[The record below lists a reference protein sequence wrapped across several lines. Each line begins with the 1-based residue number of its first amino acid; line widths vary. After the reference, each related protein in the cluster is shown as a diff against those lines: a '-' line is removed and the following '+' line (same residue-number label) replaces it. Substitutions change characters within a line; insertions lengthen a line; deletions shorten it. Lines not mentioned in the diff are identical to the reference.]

1 MGPGAATSFILFV
14 IIVLMTILQRF
25 IMRDK
30 PLSRRKRKYYL
41 RMKEQARAIRVASP
55 GISRS
60 AASTARSSSSR
71 AGKKSSRRRNGYKTN
86 HLYRLVRAV
95 LYLILIFLALIYI
108 SPFLV
113 QIATSF
119 KTDAEASSS
128 PVSLTPQVWST
139 AAYQRLFLRSDFPV
153 WFRNSV
159 LVTLFVTAG
168 RVFFDSLAGYAL
180 SRLRFPG
187 RNLIYVVLVGHERS
201 HRRPS
206 HPQIPHH
213 QIPGHL

>member
-1 MGPGAATSFILFV
+1 
-14 IIVLMTILQRF
+14 MTVLQRF

-60 AASTARSSSSR
+60 AASTARSSSSSR

-86 HLYRLVRAV
+86 HLYRLVRAHCGRAV

-119 KTDAEASSS
+119 RTMMTKRMKEM
-128 PVSLTPQVWST
+128 
-139 AAYQRLFLRSDFPV
+139 AAP
-153 WFRNSV
+153 
-159 LVTLFVTAG
+159 
-168 RVFFDSLAGYAL
+168 
-180 SRLRFPG
+180 
-187 RNLIYVVLVGHERS
+187 
-201 HRRPS
+201 
-206 HPQIPHH
+206 
-213 QIPGHL
+213 